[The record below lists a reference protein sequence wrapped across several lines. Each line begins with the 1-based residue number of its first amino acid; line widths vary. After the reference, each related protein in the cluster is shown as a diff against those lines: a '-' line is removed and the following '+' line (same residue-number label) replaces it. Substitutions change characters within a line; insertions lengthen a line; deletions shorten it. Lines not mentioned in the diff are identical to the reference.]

1 MVGQERT
8 QGGEL
13 DSVTFSRAK
22 EREKE
27 ESRGKKR
34 REKEEKR
41 ERERREKEER
51 LAEKRAKRERES
63 RNGVEAHG
71 NADLSGSAAE
81 LASNAAEPVNG
92 LRVKALGGVASSAG
106 KPSAG
111 VKASAEVTASG
122 GAEVSNAA
130 EVSSSEDEEEVKR
143 QAAIS
148 SVVVEGSHIMGAAA
162 AFRHKRKAK
171 RGLHS
176 TLASKERRRLR
187 KMEEP
192 KSETVASDQQSS
204 KDVTASEE
212 PKTDG
217 NQAPEEPPL
226 KKVNFDPELSLRVKK
241 LSETAVL
248 PKRGSASAA
257 GYDLSSAHDIT
268 VPARGQA
275 LVKTDLAIAIPLG
288 TYARVAPRSGLALK
302 HSINVGGGVVDYDY
316 RGNVGVILFNHS
328 DKDFPVKVG
337 DRVAQLILERIVTP
351 DVVEVEELDETTR
364 GAGGFG
370 STGGSDALK
379 QT

>member
-1 MVGQERT
+1 MQ
-8 QGGEL
+8 L
-13 DSVTFSRAK
+13 
-22 EREKE
+22 
-27 ESRGKKR
+27 KR
-34 REKEEKR
+34 RTGLGLKR
-41 ERERREKEER
+41 R
-51 LAEKRAKRERES
+51 
-63 RNGVEAHG
+63 
-71 NADLSGSAAE
+71 
-81 LASNAAEPVNG
+81 
-92 LRVKALGGVASSAG
+92 
-106 KPSAG
+106 
-111 VKASAEVTASG
+111 
-122 GAEVSNAA
+122 VSNAA
-130 EVSSSEDEEEVKR
+130 ADSSSEDEEEAKR

-148 SVVVEGSHIMGAAA
+148 SVVVDGSHIMGAAA
-162 AFRHKRKAK
+162 DPTFRHKRKAK

-192 KSETVASDQQSS
+192 KSETVASDQQNA
-204 KDVTASEE
+204 KDASASEE

-226 KKVNFDPELSLRVKK
+226 KKVKFDPELSLRVKK

-257 GYDLSSAHDIT
+257 GYDLSSAHDVT

-328 DKDFPVKVG
+328 DKDFSVKVG

-370 STGGSDALK
+370 STGGSNALK
-379 QT
+379 HK

>member
-1 MVGQERT
+1 
-8 QGGEL
+8 
-13 DSVTFSRAK
+13 
-22 EREKE
+22 
-27 ESRGKKR
+27 
-34 REKEEKR
+34 
-41 ERERREKEER
+41 
-51 LAEKRAKRERES
+51 
-63 RNGVEAHG
+63 
-71 NADLSGSAAE
+71 
-81 LASNAAEPVNG
+81 
-92 LRVKALGGVASSAG
+92 
-106 KPSAG
+106 
-111 VKASAEVTASG
+111 
-122 GAEVSNAA
+122 
-130 EVSSSEDEEEVKR
+130 
-143 QAAIS
+143 
-148 SVVVEGSHIMGAAA
+148 
-162 AFRHKRKAK
+162 HKRKAK
-171 RGLHS
+171 RGLQS

-187 KMEEP
+187 KMGIQPDGEEEGSESEGEGEEEGGEDGEGRGGGDKAKDLKLKHYQIRAQDMLHQHLDKLLEITVAAAEKGVGEGEGAEDAVNEEP
-192 KSETVASDQQSS
+192 KSKETVALDRQNA
-204 KDVTASEE
+204 KDASASEE

-217 NQAPEEPPL
+217 NQAPEESPL
-226 KKVNFDPELSLRVKK
+226 KRMKVDPEMSLRVKK

-275 LVKTDLAIAIPLG
+275 LVKTDLAVAIPLG

-379 QT
+379 HT